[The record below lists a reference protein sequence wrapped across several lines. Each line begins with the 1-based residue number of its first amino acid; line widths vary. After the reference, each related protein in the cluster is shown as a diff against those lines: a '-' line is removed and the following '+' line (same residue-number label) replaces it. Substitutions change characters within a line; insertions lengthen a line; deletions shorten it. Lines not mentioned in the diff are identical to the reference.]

1 MDLRGIP
8 LEAVRDRLLD
18 LVPVLRWLP
27 AYDRSWLK
35 FDLVAGLTLA
45 AFAIPDNMAYA
56 TLAGLPPQYGLYA
69 GIMAPLAYF
78 VFASSRHASV
88 GPSSSEAIMVAS
100 FLGGLAIASPEE
112 YAGVVALTALLVG
125 VIALVA
131 WVFRLGF
138 LVNLI
143 SGPVMKGFLVGTGI
157 VVIVSQVPSLLGISG
172 APPSF
177 FGKIIFILQHLA
189 ETNLYALALGL
200 GSLLLFFVLERRV
213 PRLPG
218 SLVVVAL
225 SIALVWMADLADRG
239 VEIVGTIPAGL
250 PAPGLPAFTLG
261 DPSLVFPLA
270 IGLFM
275 LSFVEISS
283 IARTYAKA
291 HDYEVDV
298 DRELLALGASSI
310 SVGLTQGFPIG
321 GSFSKTAVTDRS
333 GAKTQLAGAVAAG
346 VTVLVV
352 LLLTGAFYYLA
363 EPVIGSLIIVAVFHM
378 VDLSGLARIGHVN
391 RSEVYI
397 ALVTLGGVLLFGILS
412 GVLIGAGLSLLEI
425 LYRFTFPNMVTVGR
439 IPGTK
444 LFGDLERHPENIRI
458 PGTFIFRIEAP
469 LIFANAESFRE
480 SFTRALGRE
489 ERPIRLA
496 IIDLQRSP
504 IIDVT
509 AAEMI
514 RGLSTDLGRR
524 GIELRLA
531 HASGRVRDLLR
542 AAGIEELVGRLDR
555 TTTTEAICEQC
566 SVDLPEDT
574 LPGDPGGG
582 PGGDSRER

>member
-1 MDLRGIP
+1 MNLREIP
-8 LEAVRDRLLD
+8 FKTVKDRLVD
-18 LVPVLRWLP
+18 LAPVLRWLP
-27 AYDRSWLK
+27 AYDRKWLK
-35 FDLVAGLTLA
+35 FDVAAGLTLA

-100 FLGGLAIASPEE
+100 FLGGLAIATPEQ
-112 YAGVVALTALLVG
+112 YAGLVALTALLVG
-125 VIALVA
+125 VLGLLA

-157 VVIVSQVPSLLGISG
+157 VVIVSQLPSLMGISG
-172 APPSF
+172 TPSSF
-177 FGKIIFILQHLA
+177 FGKILFILQHLG
-189 ETNLYALALGL
+189 ETNLTALALGL
-200 GSLLLFFVLERRV
+200 GSLLLFFVLERKV

-225 SIALVWMADLADRG
+225 SIALVWMTGLADRG
-239 VEIVGTIPAGL
+239 VEIVGVIPAGL
-250 PAPGLPAFTLG
+250 PAPVLPSFALS

-275 LSFVEISS
+275 LSYVEVTS

-291 HDYEVDV
+291 HDYEVDI

-333 GAKTQLAGAVAAG
+333 GAKSQLAGVVAAG

-352 LLLTGAFYYLA
+352 LFLTGAFYYLA
-363 EPVIGSLIIVAVFHM
+363 EPVIAALIIVAVFNM
-378 VDLSGLARIGHVN
+378 VDLPGLTRIGRVN
-391 RSEVYI
+391 RTEASI

-425 LYRFTFPNMVTVGR
+425 LYRFTFPNMVAVGR
-439 IPGTK
+439 IPGTR
-444 LFGDLERHPENIRI
+444 LFGDLERHPDNVRV
-458 PGTFIFRIEAP
+458 PGIFVFRIEAP
-469 LIFANAESFRE
+469 LIFANAESFRT
-480 SFTRALGRE
+480 SFADALGRE
-489 ERPIRLA
+489 MRPIHLA

-504 IIDVT
+504 ITDYT

-514 RGLSTDLGRR
+514 RNLATELERKGVA
-524 GIELRLA
+524 LRLA
-531 HASGRVRDLLR
+531 NASGQVRDLMR
-542 AAGIEELVGRLDR
+542 AAEVEEMVGRLDR
-555 TTTTEAICEQC
+555 TTTIDALCQQY
-566 SVDLPEDT
+566 EDV
-574 LPGDPGGG
+574 LDRDDGSIG
-582 PGGDSRER
+582 P